1 MLPRPILGP
10 VLMALGIALA
20 FPVLQLHMLDLFPA
34 GRGAA
39 ASMPSYTKS
48 LLIAAGEGLV
58 TPPVSSDART
68 IVLTSGGFGPAAA
81 VLWPWHLTDSRIGVA
96 CD

>member
-39 ASMPSYTKS
+39 ASMPSHTKS
-48 LLIAAGEGLV
+48 LLIAAGRG
-58 TPPVSSDART
+58 
-68 IVLTSGGFGPAAA
+68 
-81 VLWPWHLTDSRIGVA
+81 W
-96 CD
+96 

>member
-1 MLPRPILGP
+1 
-10 VLMALGIALA
+10 MALGIALA

-48 LLIAAGEGLV
+48 LLMNAAVTGLV
-58 TPPVSSDART
+58 APPVSSDART
-68 IVLTSGGFGPAAA
+68 IALTSGGFGPAAA